1 MVVVGCCVVPSWPG
15 VLDLDLADL
24 PDTCHQL
31 HVAAKYI
38 GDHVHDLRPDMIV
51 LVSHRYSAVLQ
62 LLQNFNFNHVKG
74 STLGHSDGGPLST
87 KNGIQKTKKSE
98 KNQLRM

>member
-51 LVSHRYSAVLQ
+51 LVSHRYSAMLQ
-62 LLQNFNFNHVKG
+62 SCSCCRISN
-74 STLGHSDGGPLST
+74 STMSRGAH
-87 KNGIQKTKKSE
+87 
-98 KNQLRM
+98 

>member
-51 LVSHRYSAVLQ
+51 LVSHRYICCSAAVTAGFQ
-62 LLQNFNFNHVKG
+62 IQPFQGEH
-74 STLGHSDGGPLST
+74 TRPLGWRTIINQKWHT
-87 KNGIQKTKKSE
+87 KNQE
-98 KNQLRM
+98 K